1 MPKPLRFLRTFR
13 YTCVCG
19 KKVKAMVAVS
29 AQQTIQIHEGFDP
42 TAEVRQDIECPRC
55 GLKLRESD
63 AKIAEAREAAR
74 A

>member
-1 MPKPLRFLRTFR
+1 
-13 YTCVCG
+13 
-19 KKVKAMVAVS
+19 MVAVS

-42 TAEVRQDIECPRC
+42 TAEARQDIECPRC

-63 AKIAEAREAAR
+63 DKIAEAREAAR